1 MVGGPTSTAR
11 PPPTYHRRVAPL
23 LLLNADD
30 VRDLIDLPALFGS
43 LEHALRELSRG
54 TTSVPPRIAARAPGG
69 ILAAMPGYVPG
80 TALESKLVAVFP
92 GNHDR
97 GLSSHQALIALFDE
111 ETGVPVCVM
120 DGTVVTAVR
129 TGATSAVAARA
140 VARPD
145 VRTLAILGA
154 GVQGRSHLKAFT
166 TLFDPSEI
174 RIASRNPG
182 HAKKLVELDRRATAT
197 TAFEDA
203 VRGADVVCCCTDA
216 DEPVIDRAWLSRG
229 VHVSSVGVGGEV
241 DAATVRDASVFVEWR
256 GAAENPPPTGSA
268 ELQGLDP
275 SKLVEIGQV
284 LAGDHPGRRT
294 DDELTLYK
302 STGHAVEDA
311 AAARQV
317 FDRAVAEGRGQTFEL

>member
-1 MVGGPTSTAR
+1 M
-11 PPPTYHRRVAPL
+11 APL

-30 VRDLIDLPALFGS
+30 VRDLIDLPTLFEP

-69 ILAAMPGYVPG
+69 FLAAMPGYIPR
-80 TALESKLVAVFP
+80 TALEAKLVTVFP
-92 GNHDR
+92 GNHNR
-97 GLSSHQALIALFDE
+97 GLPSHQALIALFDE
-111 ETGVPVCVM
+111 ETGIPLCVM

-140 VARPD
+140 VARPE
-145 VRTLAILGA
+145 VRTLAILGT
-154 GVQGRSHLKAFT
+154 GVQGRSHLNAFT
-166 TLFDPSEI
+166 TMFDPSEI
-174 RIASRNPG
+174 RIASRNPD
-182 HAKKLVELDRRATAT
+182 HADVLAALDRRARAT
-197 TAFEDA
+197 DFQEA
-203 VRGADVVCCCTDA
+203 VRDADVVCCCTDA
-216 DEPVIDRAWLSRG
+216 DEPVIARDWLAPG
-229 VHVSSVGVGGEV
+229 THVSSVGVNAEV
-241 DAATVRDASVFVEWR
+241 DGATVRDASVFVEWR
-256 GAAENPPPTGSA
+256 GAAENPPPAGSA

-275 SKLVEIGQV
+275 STLVEIGQV
-284 LAGDHPGRRT
+284 LAGDHPGRRS